1 VYELPYGISASGTF
15 QRQTGFPEIT
25 TVSVGNN
32 TIALTQGSTSVAVE
46 PRGTA
51 RLPHLNQL
59 DVSFR
64 KSFRSGADVVTPR
77 IDLYNLANSATVS
90 SRTTVLG
97 AGYGAVNAIQR
108 GRLIKFGVSYD
119 F

>member
-1 VYELPYGISASGTF
+1 
-15 QRQTGFPEIT
+15 
-25 TVSVGNN
+25 VSVGNN
-32 TIALTQGSTSVAVE
+32 TIALTQGSTSVAVD

-59 DVSFR
+59 DISFR
-64 KSFRSGADVVTPR
+64 KSFRSGTNVLTPR

-97 AGYGAVNAIQR
+97 PGYGAVNAIQR
-108 GRLIKFGVSYD
+108 GRLIKFGASLD